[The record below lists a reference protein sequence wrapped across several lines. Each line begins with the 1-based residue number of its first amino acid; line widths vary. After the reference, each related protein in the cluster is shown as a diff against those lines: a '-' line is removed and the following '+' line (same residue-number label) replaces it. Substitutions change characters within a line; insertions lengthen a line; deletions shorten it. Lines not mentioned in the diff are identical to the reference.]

1 MATKK
6 CQYCSKWQPL
16 SLYTV
21 NPKRGV
27 LYSKCEPCRPKHA
40 ASANTSVNFAAN
52 QTRFLKTDAGKANK
66 IRYNTSHKGKVSR
79 KRYEDSTKGS
89 ACMKRRGANRRARRH
104 QSAAMR
110 LDDALVCAASNLI
123 SSRNHTS
130 PKFFKHVGVSASTF
144 IAHMKRS
151 CTQRGFQWGDYGSTW
166 ELDHKIPREAF
177 DFDDPTDVR
186 RAWSLSNAHALSKQD
201 NREKSWKLVDNW
213 VSDAGVACFPVAW
226 NGQPPTEEMKKAHRD
241 KCLAPNAV
249 TGAGSSS

>member
-1 MATKK
+1 
-6 CQYCSKWQPL
+6 
-16 SLYTV
+16 V
-21 NPKRGV
+21 
-27 LYSKCEPCRPKHA
+27 HA

-66 IRYNTSHKGKVSR
+66 IRYNTSRKGKVSR

-89 ACMKRRGANRRARRH
+89 ASMKRGGANRRARRR

-110 LDDALVCAASNLI
+110 LDYALAGVASNLI
-123 SSRNHTS
+123 SGRSCTS
-130 PKFFKHVGVSASTF
+130 PKFVKHAGVSAATF

-151 CTQRGFQWGDYGSTW
+151 CKQRGFQWDDYGITW

-226 NGQPPTEEMKKAHRD
+226 NGQPPTEEMKKAHQET
-241 KCLAPNAV
+241 CLAQKLL
-249 TGAGSSS
+249 GEGSSA